1 MTNSTTRVY
10 LYTHMGKVQFL
21 NLHLGNFLLITNR
34 LTLLISG
41 DALPQKVFDRHST
54 LKGCQIINYRTD
66 EAMKWLLLVGISAQQ
81 QRVVGAMQLYS
92 VDRNVSQPIEG
103 HAAAFV
109 PFTVRFLSLYLAF
122 Y

>member
-1 MTNSTTRVY
+1 M
-10 LYTHMGKVQFL
+10 
-21 NLHLGNFLLITNR
+21 
-34 LTLLISG
+34 
-41 DALPQKVFDRHST
+41 FDRHST

-109 PFTVRFLSLYLAF
+109 PFQVIVILTRVWKRAIPWSSIIKTMFVDFVGRFSRRRPAF
-122 Y
+122 